1 MSTPSRELT
10 TTSYA
15 ILGFLAI
22 RPWSTYELAKQMRRN
37 FHYFWPRAES
47 NLYAEPKRLISAG
60 LVHAR
65 SRPVGRLTIVA
76 EFDKPAVR
84 VWQVWADPR
93 QLERW
98 WGPPTYPATVVDH
111 DLSEGGRVTYYM
123 TGPDGEKLH
132 AWWHII
138 SVDPPRSLAFEEG
151 NADDSGPNDDPPSTS
166 IKVRLVETPE
176 KTTMTI
182 TCKFAP
188 IADKE
193 VPGAGTESGMRLA
206 VGQIDAILATTTVS

>member
-1 MSTPSRELT
+1 MTVIAVDRDP
-10 TTSYA
+10 
-15 ILGFLAI
+15 
-22 RPWSTYELAKQMRRN
+22 M
-37 FHYFWPRAES
+37 
-47 NLYAEPKRLISAG
+47 
-60 LVHAR
+60 AR
-65 SRPVGRLTIVA
+65 TLTIVA
-76 EFDKPAVR
+76 EFDKPAER

-111 DLSEGGRVTYYM
+111 DLSEGGRVTYFM
-123 TGPDGEKLH
+123 TAPDGEKLH
-132 AWWHII
+132 AWWRIV

-151 NADDSGPNDDPPSTS
+151 NADDSGPNDDPPTTS

-188 IADKE
+188 TADKE

-206 VGQIDAILATTTVS
+206 VGQIDAILATTIVS

>member
-1 MSTPSRELT
+1 MTVIAVDRDPS
-10 TTSYA
+10 
-15 ILGFLAI
+15 
-22 RPWSTYELAKQMRRN
+22 
-37 FHYFWPRAES
+37 
-47 NLYAEPKRLISAG
+47 
-60 LVHAR
+60 AR
-65 SRPVGRLTIVA
+65 TLTIVA
-76 EFDKPAVR
+76 EFDKPAER

-132 AWWHII
+132 AWWRII
-138 SVDPPRSLAFEEG
+138 SVDPPRSIAFEEG
-151 NADDSGPNDDPPSTS
+151 NADDSGPNDDPPTTS

-188 IADKE
+188 NPDGE
-193 VPGAGTESGMRLA
+193 VPGAGTEKGMRRA
-206 VGQIDAILATTTVS
+206 VGQIDAILTTTTWP